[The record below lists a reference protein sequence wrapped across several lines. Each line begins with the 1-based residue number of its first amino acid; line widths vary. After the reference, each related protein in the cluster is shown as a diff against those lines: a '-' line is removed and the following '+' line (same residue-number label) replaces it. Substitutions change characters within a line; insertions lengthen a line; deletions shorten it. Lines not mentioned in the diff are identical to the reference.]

1 MVGCAVLGAFKKSKR
16 PYWGVMGRQFNIY
29 RVLLDFSDS
38 PTDAC
43 IYHMVLLLPPTCI
56 FGKFLLLLL
65 HYALD
70 FEFKMCKKHSDQS

>member
-1 MVGCAVLGAFKKSKR
+1 MLGAFKKSKR

-43 IYHMVLLLPPTCI
+43 IYHI
-56 FGKFLLLLL
+56 FWVDVVFRQILTFLEDSVAIVYGLRGL
-65 HYALD
+65 
-70 FEFKMCKKHSDQS
+70 

>member
-1 MVGCAVLGAFKKSKR
+1 MLGAFKKSKR

-43 IYHMVLLLPPTCI
+43 IYHMVLLLCTSYLYDLWEVSSSTSSLCSR
-56 FGKFLLLLL
+56 F
-65 HYALD
+65 
-70 FEFKMCKKHSDQS
+70 

>member
-1 MVGCAVLGAFKKSKR
+1 MLGAFKKSKR

-43 IYHMVLLLPPTCI
+43 IYHIVLTTTSYLYLWEVSSSTS
-56 FGKFLLLLL
+56 L
-65 HYALD
+65 
-70 FEFKMCKKHSDQS
+70 SSRV

>member
-1 MVGCAVLGAFKKSKR
+1 MLGAFKKSKR

-43 IYHMVLLLPPTCI
+43 IYHIVLLTPTCI
-56 FGKFLLLLL
+56 FGKFLLLL
-65 HYALD
+65 H
-70 FEFKMCKKHSDQS
+70 

>member
-1 MVGCAVLGAFKKSKR
+1 MLGAFKKSKR

-43 IYHMVLLLPPTCI
+43 IYHI
-56 FGKFLLLLL
+56 SWEFLL
-65 HYALD
+65 HYVLD
-70 FEFKMCKKHSDQS
+70 LSLKCANDVGKLESRI